1 MKNETLLNWL
11 LGTYAICGAG
21 GLLVGIIGILLLGV
35 PNSLT
40 DIGFTV
46 SLTGMV
52 AGAVLLAIIGVTMV
66 KGE

>member
-21 GLLVGIIGILLLGV
+21 GLLVGIIGMLLLGV
-35 PNSLT
+35 PNRLT

-52 AGAVLLAIIGVTMV
+52 AGAVILIIIGMTMIR
-66 KGE
+66 GE